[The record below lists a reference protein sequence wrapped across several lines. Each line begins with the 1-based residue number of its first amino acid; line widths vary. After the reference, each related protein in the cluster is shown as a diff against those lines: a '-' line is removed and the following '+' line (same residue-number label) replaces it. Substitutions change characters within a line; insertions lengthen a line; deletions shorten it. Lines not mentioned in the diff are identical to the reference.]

1 MKGRYT
7 QTKEQ
12 NILEVKKNHKHE
24 SSVLKVPSDAN
35 SDPF

>member
-12 NILEVKKNHKHE
+12 NILEVKKNYKHE
-24 SSVLKVPSDAN
+24 SSDAN